1 MASTGRDPAAHY
13 RRLKVKPI
21 INAAGQVSRLG
32 GTRTRPE
39 ALEAMVDAAT
49 VFVEMAEL
57 NRKAGEILARHTG
70 AEAGFVTCGAASGLV
85 LQAAA
90 CIAGGDPV
98 KMQRLPDTRGM
109 KNEII
114 IQNTQRFSYEQ
125 AYRAA
130 GGQLVGTGHATRCH
144 AWELEGAINENT
156 AAIAYLC
163 APFASRRAI
172 PLGDVCRVAHLH
184 QIPVI
189 VDAASMLPPRKN
201 LRVYLDQ
208 GADMVVFSGG
218 KGIRGPQGTGILCG
232 RKDLIEAAAAVA
244 NPNQFLGRP
253 MKVAKEE
260 IVGLVTALELFVG
273 EDEEEEMRRYRDMAQ
288 RVVDALVEVPGLESA
303 VVHDDFDYLT
313 PHAVVRFGKKWRGL
327 SRDMVASGLEKGD
340 PPIHL
345 HQRGNPDELA
355 VDPFNLLDE
364 ELETVTRRLSEE
376 LLR

>member
-1 MASTGRDPAAHY
+1 MASTGMDPAAHY
-13 RRLKVKPI
+13 RRLGVKPI
-21 INAAGQVSRLG
+21 INAAGPVSRIG

-39 ALEAMVDAAT
+39 ALEAMADAAT

-70 AEAGFVTCGAASGLV
+70 AEAGFVCCGAASGLV

-90 CIAGGDPV
+90 CIAGGDPM
-98 KMQRLPDTRGM
+98 KMHRLPDTKGM
-109 KNEII
+109 KNEIV
-114 IQNTQRFSYEQ
+114 IQNMQRFSYDQ
-125 AYRAA
+125 AYRVA
-130 GGQLVGTGHATRCH
+130 GGQLVGVGHATRCH
-144 AWELEGAINENT
+144 LWELEGAINENT

-172 PLGDVCRVAHLH
+172 ALEDVCQIAHRH
-184 QIPVI
+184 EIPVI
-189 VDAASMLPPRKN
+189 VDAASMVPPRKN
-201 LRVYLDQ
+201 LRRYIQQ

-232 RKDLIEAAAAVA
+232 RKELVEAAAAVA

-260 IVGLVTALELFVG
+260 IVGLVTALELFVA
-273 EDEEEEMRRYRDMAQ
+273 EDEGEEMGRYSDMAQ
-288 RVVDALVEVPGLESA
+288 RVVDALSEVPGLESA
-303 VVHDDFDYLT
+303 VEHDDFDYLT
-313 PHAVVRFGKKWRGL
+313 PHAVVRFGKNWEGP
-327 SRDMVASGLEKGD
+327 SRDHVASALAKGD

-345 HQRGNPDELA
+345 HQRGSLDELA
-355 VDPFNLLDE
+355 IDPFNLLDE

>member
-1 MASTGRDPAAHY
+1 MASTGRDPAAPY
-13 RRLKVKPI
+13 RRLGVKPI
-21 INAAGQVSRLG
+21 INAAGPVTRIG

-49 VFVEMAEL
+49 VFVEMGEL
-57 NRKAGEILARHTG
+57 NRKAGEILARLTG
-70 AEAGFVTCGAASGLV
+70 AEAGFVCGGAAGGLV

-98 KMQRLPDTRGM
+98 KMHRLPDTRGM

-114 IQNTQRFSYEQ
+114 IQNMQRFSYDQ
-125 AYRAA
+125 TYRAA
-130 GGQLVGTGHATRCH
+130 GGQLMGIGNASHCR
-144 AWELEGAINENT
+144 AWELEGAINEST
-156 AAIAYLC
+156 AAVAYLC

-172 PLGDVCRVAHLH
+172 SLWDVCQIAHRY
-184 QIPVI
+184 QVPVI

-201 LRVYLDQ
+201 LRHYLQQ

-218 KGIRGPQGTGILCG
+218 KGLRGPQGTGILCG

-244 NPNQFLGRP
+244 SPNQFLGRS

-260 IVGLVTALELFVG
+260 IVGLVTALELFVD
-273 EDEEEEMRRYRDMAQ
+273 EDEDEEMRRYSEMAQ
-288 RVVDALVEVPGLESA
+288 RLVDALAEVPGLDAA
-303 VVHDDFDYLT
+303 VEHDDFDYPT
-313 PHAVVRFGKKWRGL
+313 PHAVIRFGKKWRGP
-327 SRDMVASGLEKGD
+327 SRGRVASALEEGD

-345 HQRGNPDELA
+345 HQRGSPDELA

-364 ELETVTRRLSEE
+364 ELETVIRRLGEE